1 MPYPAS
7 PAYAAHAIETVS
19 AGQIV
24 HHENND
30 WIVTRSEQTPARP
43 DLWTLTLR
51 GPGTTRRSGAY
62 ITKNRR
68 DRVPVRVY

>member
-1 MPYPAS
+1 MLPS
-7 PAYAAHAIETVS
+7 PAYTSHPIETVS

-30 WIVTRSEQTPARP
+30 WIVARSEQTPARP

-51 GPGTTRRSGAY
+51 GPGATRRRGAY

-68 DRVPVRVY
+68 DRVIVRTH

>member
-1 MPYPAS
+1 MPHPTYT
-7 PAYAAHAIETVS
+7 AAAAETVGV
-19 AGQIV
+19 GQIV

-30 WIVTRSEQTPARP
+30 WIVARSEQTPARP

-51 GPGTTRRSGAY
+51 GPGATNRSGAY

-68 DRVPVRVY
+68 DRVTVRAY

>member
-1 MPYPAS
+1 MPHPTYI
-7 PAYAAHAIETVS
+7 AHPIETVG

-24 HHENND
+24 HHENED
-30 WIVTRSEQTPARP
+30 WIVARSEQTPARP

-51 GPGTTRRSGAY
+51 GPGATNRGGAY

-68 DRVPVRVY
+68 HHVTVRTH

>member
-1 MPYPAS
+1 MPYPT
-7 PAYAAHAIETVS
+7 YTTHAAETVGV
-19 AGQIV
+19 GQIV
-24 HHENND
+24 HHESED

-51 GPGTTRRSGAY
+51 GPGATNRSGAY

-68 DRVPVRVY
+68 DRVTVRTN

>member
-1 MPYPAS
+1 MS
-7 PAYAAHAIETVS
+7 HPAYTALAAETVGV
-19 AGQIV
+19 GQIV

-30 WIVTRSEQTPARP
+30 WIVVRSEQTPARP

-51 GPGTTRRSGAY
+51 GPGATNRSGAY

-68 DRVPVRVY
+68 GRVTVRTH

>member
-1 MPYPAS
+1 MPHPTYTAT
-7 PAYAAHAIETVS
+7 AAETVGV
-19 AGQIV
+19 GQIV
-24 HHENND
+24 HHENKD

-51 GPGTTRRSGAY
+51 GPGATNRSGAY

-68 DRVPVRVY
+68 DRVTVRVY

>member
-1 MPYPAS
+1 MLTPPTYTVHP
-7 PAYAAHAIETVS
+7 IETVS
-19 AGQIV
+19 VGQIV
-24 HHENND
+24 HHEAED
-30 WIVTRSEQTPARP
+30 WIVARSEQTAARP

-68 DRVPVRVY
+68 DRVTVRVY

>member
-1 MPYPAS
+1 MPH
-7 PAYAAHAIETVS
+7 PAYTALAAETVGV
-19 AGQIV
+19 GQIV
-24 HHENND
+24 HHENED

-51 GPGTTRRSGAY
+51 GPGATRRSGAY

-68 DRVPVRVY
+68 HHVTVRTH

>member
-1 MPYPAS
+1 MS
-7 PAYAAHAIETVS
+7 RPAYTALAAETVGV
-19 AGQIV
+19 GQIV

-30 WIVTRSEQTPARP
+30 WIVARSEQTPARP

-51 GPGTTRRSGAY
+51 GPGATNRSGAY

-68 DRVPVRVY
+68 GRVTVRTH